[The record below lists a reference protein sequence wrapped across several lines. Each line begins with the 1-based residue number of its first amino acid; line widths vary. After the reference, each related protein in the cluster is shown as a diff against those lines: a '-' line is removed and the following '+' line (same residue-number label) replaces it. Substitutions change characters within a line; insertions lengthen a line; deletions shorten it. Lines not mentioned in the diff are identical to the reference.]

1 MNACFRRVMTACAAG
16 CAAVI
21 LSAAAYAADSY
32 PTKPIRI
39 VVCTAPGGA
48 TDVTTRL
55 VAQKLSEKLGQQVIV
70 ENRPGGDTLLGI
82 LRVKEQP
89 ADGYTV
95 LAQSLN
101 FLTLP
106 FIKNEP
112 GYSPTIDFVGIGN
125 MMTVP
130 FIMITGGNQ
139 PYKNFEEYLSAARER
154 KLSYGHGGVAGA
166 PQIAAE
172 LFVKAYGLDEISVP
186 YKGNGAIMPDVM
198 AGRVSMFFDA
208 FISSGE
214 FIRSGKMRALAVAAK
229 ERIAPLPD
237 VPTFKELGKDFEY
250 SVWLGLLARKET
262 PADVVNRLS
271 TALRE
276 TLVELGPRFREDG
289 GDPTFMTQQEFTA
302 YLAKQYAELS
312 AMAVELKWEKQ

>member
-1 MNACFRRVMTACAAG
+1 MKRTMSRLFGT
-16 CAAVI
+16 CAAVCAALVI
-21 LSAAAYAADSY
+21 NAAADAADQFPS
-32 PTKPIRI
+32 KPIRI
-39 VVCTAPGGA
+39 IVCTAPGGA

-55 VAQKLSEKLGQQVIV
+55 VAQKMSEKLGQQVIV

-106 FIKNEP
+106 YIKQDP
-112 GYSPTIDFVGIGN
+112 GYQPSDFVGVGN

-130 FIMITGGNQ
+130 FLMVTGANQ
-139 PYKNFEEYLSAARER
+139 PYKTLAEYVALAKRE
-154 KLSYGHGGVAGA
+154 KLTYGHGGVAGA

-172 LFVKAYGLDEISVP
+172 SFLAAYGLNEIAVP
-186 YKGNGAIMPDVM
+186 YKGNGAIMPDIM

-208 FISSGE
+208 FVSSGE
-214 FIRSGKMRALAVAAK
+214 FIKSGKMRALAIAAPA
-229 ERIAPLPD
+229 RIAPLPD

-250 SVWLGLLARKET
+250 SVWLGLLVRKET
-262 PADVVNRLS
+262 SPEVVSKLS
-271 TALRE
+271 SALHDALE
-276 TLVELGPRFREDG
+276 DLGPRLRREG
-289 GDPTFMTQQEFTA
+289 GDPTFMTSQDFTA
-302 YLAKQYAELS
+302 YLMKQYAEMGDLS
-312 AMAVELKWEKQ
+312 VKLKWEKQ